1 MPKRGQRTP
10 GGAAARSSA
19 HCRTSAYLEQDE
31 ARRDEAWPSQV
42 RALEA
47 IAREL
52 TTPVVN
58 LRRAVGSSLGTSPYT
73 LGRFM
78 KDCRHPGPLGHTWIA
93 ELIVHA
99 LQQVDPADA
108 EQVGI

>member
-1 MPKRGQRTP
+1 M
-10 GGAAARSSA
+10 
-19 HCRTSAYLEQDE
+19 
-31 ARRDEAWPSQV
+31 

-52 TTPVVN
+52 TTPVIN

-78 KDCRHPGPLGHTWIA
+78 KDCRHPGPLGHAWIA
-93 ELIVHA
+93 QLIAHA
-99 LQQVDPADA
+99 LQQVDPSDA
-108 EQVGI
+108 EQVADLPLTLALALTLTLTLTLTLILT

>member
-1 MPKRGQRTP
+1 MLTHMHTRMHTHAYPYAKVRG
-10 GGAAARSSA
+10 
-19 HCRTSAYLEQDE
+19 
-31 ARRDEAWPSQV
+31 
-42 RALEA
+42 LEA
-47 IAREL
+47 IARSL
-52 TTPVVN
+52 STPVVN
-58 LRRAVGSSLGTSPYT
+58 LRRAIASSLGAAPYT